1 MVLLNPPQTAEANV
15 VSQKAITGNQFK
27 SVLPFPRK
35 PIRQFNLAFLI
46 HSITAAQHVDVQFTS
61 CGEGQVKTL
70 GGVAGTNKAI
80 DQREAERQGGVRERN
95 TGKRGSM
102 INP

>member
-15 VSQKAITGNQFK
+15 VAQKAITGNQFK

-46 HSITAAQHVDVQFTS
+46 HSITSRTGQDMQFTS
-61 CGEGQVKTL
+61 CREGQVKTL
-70 GGVAGTNKAI
+70 GGVAATNKAI
-80 DQREAERQGGVRERN
+80 DLRGAHVRAKTE
-95 TGKRGSM
+95 
-102 INP
+102 

>member
-15 VSQKAITGNQFK
+15 VPQKAITGNQFK

-46 HSITAAQHVDVQFTS
+46 HSITTAQDRTS
-61 CGEGQVKTL
+61 NSLPAEGDK
-70 GGVAGTNKAI
+70 
-80 DQREAERQGGVRERN
+80 
-95 TGKRGSM
+95 
-102 INP
+102 